1 MGNSCV
7 FVEAANNAAN
17 NAAVTAVPAP
27 RLAVPLAAGSPVA
40 NARMYSVAPSVRAD
54 WTQLLAWVL
63 NHAGLPWPV
72 IDYDAPAPLA
82 KLWARDDL
90 GLVMMCGLPFAQQT
104 HAPPSAHACRPLT
117 LIAAPLPSPPR
128 YAGRPVYFTDI
139 VVRADAPYR
148 TLQDTFGGVVGY
160 TLADSMSG
168 GVALHHHLKP
178 FRTAE
183 RPRLYRAAL
192 GNLIHAR
199 GVIEALVAGRIDVG
213 PLDSYYHDLLRRHE
227 PGFAAQVRTVASTR
241 ALPIPP
247 LVATAAL
254 SGDTVARLRVGLLA
268 TANTAE
274 LQPLMK
280 RLLLAGFAFPDPA
293 DYRPLADVAAIP
305 TVPFEE
311 L

>member
-1 MGNSCV
+1 
-7 FVEAANNAAN
+7 
-17 NAAVTAVPAP
+17 
-27 RLAVPLAAGSPVA
+27 
-40 NARMYSVAPSVRAD
+40 MYSATPSVKAD

-63 NHAGLPWPV
+63 DHAGLAWPV
-72 IDYDAPAPLA
+72 IQYDAPAPLA
-82 KLWARDDL
+82 ALWARNDL
-90 GLVMMCGLPFAQQT
+90 GLAMMCGLPFAQQI
-104 HAPPSAHACRPLT
+104 HEAASQQKPRPLT

-128 YAGRPVYFTDI
+128 YGGKPVYFTDI

-148 TLQDTFGGVVGY
+148 TLEDTFGCVVGY

-168 GVALHHHLKP
+168 GVALRHHLEP
-178 FRTAE
+178 FRTRQ
-183 RPRLYRAAL
+183 RPRLYRAAV

-199 GVIEALVAGRIDVG
+199 GVIEALIAGRIDVG

-227 PGFAAQVRTVASTR
+227 PGFAAQVRTLCSTP

-254 SGDTVARLRVGLLA
+254 SAQTVARLRAALLA
-268 TANTAE
+268 TALAAE
-274 LQPLMK
+274 LKPVLE

-293 DYRPLADVAAIP
+293 DYRPLAAMAATAAKP
-305 TVPFEE
+305 ATPFEE

>member
-1 MGNSCV
+1 
-7 FVEAANNAAN
+7 
-17 NAAVTAVPAP
+17 
-27 RLAVPLAAGSPVA
+27 
-40 NARMYSVAPSVRAD
+40 MYSATPSVKED

-63 NHAGLPWPV
+63 DHASLPWPV

-82 KLWARDDL
+82 ALWARDDL
-90 GLVMMCGLPFAQQT
+90 GLAMMCGLPFAQQT
-104 HAPPSAHACRPLT
+104 SGRSSLHETRPLT

-128 YAGRPVYFTDI
+128 YAGKPVYFTDI
-139 VVRADAPYR
+139 VVRADAPFA

-160 TLADSMSG
+160 TLADSLSG
-168 GVALHHHLKP
+168 GVALRHHLSS
-178 FRTAE
+178 FRTVQQ
-183 RPRLYRAAL
+183 PRLYRAAV

-227 PGFAAQVRTVASTR
+227 PGFAAQVRTIASTA

-254 SGDTVARLRVGLLA
+254 SEDTLKRLRAALVA
-268 TANTAE
+268 TASAAE
-274 LQPLMK
+274 LKPVLQ

-293 DYRPLADVAAIP
+293 SYRPLAAMAANAVVAA
-305 TVPFEE
+305 TPFEE